1 MRIDVRLV
9 VVIEGDGDE
18 LVSFAEAILLAAYG
32 GPECVGAFLGED
44 GVTPVRVVRTG
55 ARADVSAWPARPA
68 RA

>member
-1 MRIDVRLV
+1 MRIDVRHG
-9 VVIEGDGDE
+9 VVIEGDGEE

-44 GVTPVRVVRTG
+44 GVAPVRVVREG
-55 ARADVSAWPARPA
+55 PRAGVPARPV